1 MYTSP
6 LLLFGYRGFVVSL
19 SCLCRGHYLLKCY
32 YKLMSKNLVSKIRKE
47 KRLTQEQL
55 AEKCGLSTRTI
66 QRLEVGE
73 DTSME
78 TLNIVSN
85 VFGLTVSELFENIG
99 DNEMEQN
106 IINMTNE
113 QIQQL
118 RSREL
123 TQSLFKRLTLF
134 SFITIMLVLGS
145 FIAKFSGN
153 LEVGLAFV
161 WFFSWFLGFS
171 LIKIIRIKWLC
182 PYWDRKYPLT
192 KGVDVKH

>member
-1 MYTSP
+1 
-6 LLLFGYRGFVVSL
+6 
-19 SCLCRGHYLLKCY
+19 
-32 YKLMSKNLVSKIRKE
+32 MSKNLVSKIRKE

-161 WFFSWFLGFS
+161 WFFSWFLEFS

>member
-1 MYTSP
+1 
-6 LLLFGYRGFVVSL
+6 
-19 SCLCRGHYLLKCY
+19 
-32 YKLMSKNLVSKIRKE
+32 MSKNLVSKIRKE
-47 KRLTQEQL
+47 ERLTQEQL

-85 VFGLTVSELFENIG
+85 VLGLTVSELFENIG
-99 DNEMEQN
+99 DNEMEKN

-118 RSREL
+118 RNREL
-123 TQSLFKRLTLF
+123 MQSTFKRLTLL
-134 SFITIMLVLGS
+134 SFISVMLVLGN
-145 FIAKFSGN
+145 FIDKFSGN
-153 LEVGLAFV
+153 LEFGLAIV

-171 LIKIIRIKWLC
+171 LIKIIRIKWMC
-182 PYWDRKYPLT
+182 PYWDHKYPLT